1 MNEPFV
7 IEVTEECA
15 GIRIDKFISD
25 SLEELTR
32 SYVQRLMDEG
42 SITVNNDGVKSN
54 YKVRNG
60 DVITVIVPEIKEP
73 DILPEDIPLDIV
85 YEDRDMLVVNKPQGM
100 VVHPAV
106 GNYTGTL
113 VNALM
118 YHCGDSLSGINGEK
132 RPGILHRID
141 KDTSGLLMVAK
152 SDRAHLGL
160 AEQIK
165 EHSLTRAYKALVHGG
180 FAEDKGMYADPIGRH
195 PIDRKKMAVSYKNSR
210 EAVTHYNVLERFG
223 KYTYVECILETGRT
237 HQIRVHMSHHGH
249 PVVGDKT
256 YGVRKEE
263 FKLDGQLLHAYKI
276 GFIHPVSGEYMEF
289 EAEIPDYYKNVLY
302 ILGNK

>member
-7 IEVTEECA
+7 IKVTEEFS

-25 SLEELTR
+25 NLEDLTR

-42 SITVNNDGVKSN
+42 NIAVNSDGVKSN

-60 DVITVIVPEIKEP
+60 DVITVIVPDIKEP

-85 YEDRDMLVVNKPQGM
+85 YEDSDMLVVNKPQGM

-118 YHCGDSLSGINGEK
+118 FHCGNSLSGINGEK

-141 KDTSGLLMVAK
+141 
-152 SDRAHLGL
+152 
-160 AEQIK
+160 
-165 EHSLTRAYKALVHGG
+165 
-180 FAEDKGMYADPIGRH
+180 
-195 PIDRKKMAVSYKNSR
+195 
-210 EAVTHYNVLERFG
+210 
-223 KYTYVECILETGRT
+223 
-237 HQIRVHMSHHGH
+237 
-249 PVVGDKT
+249 
-256 YGVRKEE
+256 
-263 FKLDGQLLHAYKI
+263 
-276 GFIHPVSGEYMEF
+276 
-289 EAEIPDYYKNVLY
+289 
-302 ILGNK
+302 